1 MAEQINKTY
10 ISWKDLN
17 KKRNQVEYT
26 HPTQLLDTDGNLL
39 VRGGWARHNVF
50 EYDRTFAHPQWR
62 GKEWDFYQ
70 LCNGKYMV
78 QISIANISIGGYAS
92 ATLVDVSGQEQKLIT
107 SMTVWLGGKNKVILP
122 ENCDR
127 PNIA

>member
-26 HPTQLLDTDGNLL
+26 RPTQLLDTDGNLL

-50 EYDRTFAHPQWR
+50 EYYRTFAQPQWR
-62 GKEWDFYQ
+62 GKE
-70 LCNGKYMV
+70 
-78 QISIANISIGGYAS
+78 
-92 ATLVDVSGQEQKLIT
+92 
-107 SMTVWLGGKNKVILP
+107 
-122 ENCDR
+122 
-127 PNIA
+127 